1 MARKRKKQE
10 NKPPRH
16 LRVELPIRLEI
27 ALENQSF
34 STAARNVAMG
44 GACFEMEQELAVDT
58 QVNLLLYLPM
68 AQGLELIK
76 TLARVVWN
84 KRRGKIYVIGTCFEQ
99 FAPGD
104 QRRLQEWLLAYVRGD
119 KESRFY
125 PGEVEDTTT
134 VRATQRPTPRS
145 TPRR

>member
-1 MARKRKKQE
+1 MARQKKKRE
-10 NKPPRH
+10 HRPARH

-27 ALENQSF
+27 GLENQSF
-34 STAARNVAMG
+34 STTARNVAIG
-44 GACFEMEQELAVDT
+44 GASFEMDRELAVGT

-76 TLARVVWN
+76 TLARVVWS
-84 KRRGKIYVIGTCFEQ
+84 KRRAKAYVVGVAFDE

-125 PGEVEDTTT
+125 PGEIEDTI
-134 VRATQRPTPRS
+134 VRS